1 MMNALFENLPLK
13 LASLALSTVL
23 WFVIAGEK
31 SSERGLTVP
40 VELQNFPV
48 NLELTGD
55 PVNDVEVRLRAS
67 PGIIHALGPG
77 EVSAQINLAG
87 SGEGERIIHLNSD
100 SIRVP
105 FGVRVVKVTPAILT
119 LNFERTLQKVVPIRP
134 RLIGR
139 PAPGYEVAE
148 VTSEPAEA
156 RIAGPK
162 SRVQEVESAFT
173 QPVSVEGMSAT
184 VVDQVSIG
192 GVVSVKDTL
201 NISFTIV
208 GKYVSGAVRGAPRDA
223 IAFPGS
229 MKTLRRRVPPEKND
243 RAWAASRSTPICV
256 SSASGELTGTTGQPL
271 PRRPPGCVG
280 SNPDRPSTSRFG
292 CKARCVASTCAA
304 ASICAQVTRTEG
316 APGQARTASAPASC
330 SISGTQWPPLNGGS
344 LHSSASCAKDS
355 SKLLDST

>member
-119 LNFERTLQKVVPIRP
+119 LTFERTLQKVVPIRP

-173 QPVSVEGMSAT
+173 QPVSVEGMAST

-192 GVVSVKDTL
+192 LEDPLLRLQGTSRVQVTARIREESGKRTFESLPVEVRGGSGLARPAVVRVVITGPRALLKQLQPTHL
-201 NISFTIV
+201 HP
-208 GKYVSGAVRGAPRDA
+208 YVSLVDPQAGSKHLPVAVEMASGFGAV
-223 IAFPGS
+223 
-229 MKTLRRRVPPEKND
+229 T
-243 RAWAASRSTPICV
+243 V
-256 SSASGELTGTTGQPL
+256 SEIEPAEVTV
-271 PRRPPGCVG
+271 RPP
-280 SNPDRPSTSRFG
+280 RPRP
-292 CKARCVASTCAA
+292 
-304 ASICAQVTRTEG
+304 
-316 APGQARTASAPASC
+316 AP
-330 SISGTQWPPLNGGS
+330 
-344 LHSSASCAKDS
+344 
-355 SKLLDST
+355 